1 MIGGHAH
8 LDIVSSKG
16 LWSLKLSNYCKREQY
31 HDPTNRGT
39 ESGQISTNESALL
52 WVWLLLPVLFTVGAL
67 CCLEPAGGVRLEVL
81 PQTRTGGEPLP
92 TGLAPVRFVPGV
104 DTLVIGQVPL

>member
-8 LDIVSSKG
+8 LEIVSSKG
-16 LWSLKLSNYCKREQY
+16 LLSLELSFYCKREQF
-31 HDPTNRGT
+31 HDSTNWGT
-39 ESGQISTNESALL
+39 ESGQISTNESAPL

-67 CCLEPAGGVRLEVL
+67 RGLESAGGVTLEVL

-92 TGLAPVRFVPGV
+92 TGLAPVRFVPSV
-104 DTLVIGQVPL
+104 DALVIGQVPL